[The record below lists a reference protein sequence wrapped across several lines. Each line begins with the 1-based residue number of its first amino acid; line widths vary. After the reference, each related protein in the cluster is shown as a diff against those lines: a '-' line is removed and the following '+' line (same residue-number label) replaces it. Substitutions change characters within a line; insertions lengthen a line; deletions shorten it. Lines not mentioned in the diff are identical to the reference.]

1 MMNYVHIQGGKEKK
15 HFVKKKNEIYT
26 IVLS

>member
-15 HFVKKKNEIYT
+15 TFFKEKNEIYT